1 MTYCN
6 SMSIEI
12 PMLDRKGK
20 ERKIVYDG
28 YLYGLLQAMRI
39 KKENKLH
46 SLVLVIGGVG
56 SGKSTLVKGM
66 AALDCHINELQQKL
80 SIDDFHWS
88 MNNVINAMDNNENL
102 DRPII
107 ADEWIQSGGSRGF
120 ALTSIGNK
128 LKIGFVT
135 KRLKRNTY
143 YLLVD
148 KIQEFPE
155 KLIEMCDCLIRVR
168 RFGLKRGYMEIYTNI
183 KDIYYIWNGIKNMN
197 KQWDSKDIRIIQPT
211 HKGRFPDYEDIFID
225 EDEFVKRKLEQ
236 TKQNEEPEDKKS
248 LAIKKVIHKFVEDGL
263 KYNEI
268 ADILGYSTEQIG
280 RINRKNTTS

>member
-1 MTYCN
+1 
-6 SMSIEI
+6 MSVEI
-12 PMLDRKGK
+12 PMQDRKGK

-28 YLYGLLQAMRI
+28 YLYGLLQAMKI

-66 AALDCHINELQQKL
+66 AALDCHINELKQKL

-88 MNNVINAMDNNENL
+88 MDNVINAMDNTENL

-168 RFGLKRGYMEIYTNI
+168 RFGLKRGYMEIYTDI
-183 KDIYYIWNGIKNMN
+183 KNIYYIWNGIKNMN
-197 KQWDSKDIRIIQPT
+197 KQWDSKDIRIIKPD
-211 HKGRFPDYEDIFID
+211 HKGTFPDYEDIFID
-225 EDEFVKRKLEQ
+225 EEEFVKRKLEQ
-236 TKQNEEPEDKKS
+236 TKQNEDSTDKKEITNIN
-248 LAIKKVIHKFVEDGL
+248 AIKKFKELGYKNTQIADFLGIHKVTVGEKL
-263 KYNEI
+263 KKVI
-268 ADILGYSTEQIG
+268 KS
-280 RINRKNTTS
+280 